1 VLGYVSVLLATALL
15 ATAAATEPSVPT
27 RVELKPTVGGVEAT
41 FILPAPVAR
50 FELEEAVEDV
60 RADTWHVQTPGMA
73 LAQGAV
79 SRTDGASFATFSVLV
94 TPDSRPRDRR
104 YPALTAIGGGWQIYG
119 PYFKAAEGRSPIEGH
134 VASPKG
140 WTTAPQAKSGRVA
153 LDGYVYVGPANNIA
167 AGSATFVTGPET
179 PTAMRDAVA
188 KAASQATA
196 YYTKRLGMG
205 LKAKPTVMIALVPG
219 FNPGWQ
225 GDTTAGPVA
234 SLRFFGPKAAQMD
247 SDDTDRAVQFVNH
260 EFFHFWNS
268 RTFTSRNSGKEA
280 WLHEGM
286 AEYAALLASRQ
297 AGVMS
302 EAQVGEAL
310 SGRLTGCANALKA
323 KGLDADPPRR
333 GGAVYDCGVLVQW
346 IADLQVRRAS
356 NGSHDVFDLWRALF
370 AEAARNGGAY
380 DGAGFLARAG
390 LDDPAA
396 DAPLNLLMRPG
407 GPDRWPRLA
416 QALEGLGAKVTPTRS
431 GEAEREA
438 LVMHVLGQVCKGGR
452 GFYGGDPEALKLDT
466 RDRCGMLNGDPTVDT
481 IAGHNIMTD
490 VQAAFDAAGPIC
502 AAQGDIVLSLKGKA
516 VATVTCK
523 TPMSPRPLAWTV
535 ERWR

>member
-1 VLGYVSVLLATALL
+1 MIRYVSGLLATVAL
-15 ATAAATEPSVPT
+15 ATAAAAEPSAST
-27 RVELKPTVGGVEAT
+27 RVELKPTAGGVEAT
-41 FILPAPVAR
+41 FTLPTPVAR

-60 RADTWHVQTPGMA
+60 RGDTWHVQTPGMA
-73 LAQGAV
+73 LTQGAV
-79 SRTDGASFATFSVLV
+79 SRADGASFSTFSVMV

-104 YPALTAIGGGWQIYG
+104 YPALTAIGGGWQVYG
-119 PYFKAAEGRSPIEGH
+119 PHFKAAEGRSSVEGY
-134 VASPKG
+134 VVSPKG
-140 WTTAPQAKSGRVA
+140 WTVVPQPKGGGVP
-153 LDGYVYVGPANNIA
+153 LDGYVYVGPASNVA
-167 AGSATFVTGPET
+167 AGSATFVAGPET
-179 PTAMRDAVA
+179 PTVMRDGVA

-196 YYTKRLGMG
+196 YYTKRLGVG
-205 LKAKPTVMIALVPG
+205 LKAKPTVMIALLPS

-234 SLRFFGPKAAQMD
+234 SLRFFGPKAARMD
-247 SDDTDRAVQFVNH
+247 AADADRAVQFVNH

-268 RTFTSRNSGKEA
+268 RTFTSRHSGKEA

-302 EAQVGEAL
+302 EAQVGAAL

-333 GGAVYDCGVLVQW
+333 GGGVYDCGVLVQW
-346 IADLQVRRAS
+346 IADLRVRRSS
-356 NGSHDVFDLWRALF
+356 NGSRDVFDLWRALF
-370 AEAARNGGAY
+370 AQAARNGGEY
-380 DGAGFLARAG
+380 DAAGFLALAG
-390 LDDPAA
+390 LDDAA
-396 DAPLNLLMRPG
+396 GDAPLGLLMRPG
-407 GPDRWPRLA
+407 DPDRWPRLT

-431 GEAEREA
+431 DGAERDA

-466 RDRCGMLNGDPTVDT
+466 EDRCGVLNGDPTIDT

-490 VQAAFDAAGPIC
+490 IHAAFDAAEPIC

-516 VATVTCK
+516 LATVTCK
-523 TPMSPRPLAWTV
+523 APMPPRPLAWTV